1 MHYLTYVLLTMPLT
15 RISGSPLGSE
25 RPIVRRPP
33 PRPPPAPGG
42 GALRPRLRKRVKD
55 LRNSTYARN
64 QGLT

>member
-25 RPIVRRPP
+25 RPIVLR
-33 PRPPPAPGG
+33 PRPPPSPGG
-42 GALRPRLRKRVKD
+42 GELRPRLRKRVKD
-55 LRNSTYARN
+55 LRNSTRTRN